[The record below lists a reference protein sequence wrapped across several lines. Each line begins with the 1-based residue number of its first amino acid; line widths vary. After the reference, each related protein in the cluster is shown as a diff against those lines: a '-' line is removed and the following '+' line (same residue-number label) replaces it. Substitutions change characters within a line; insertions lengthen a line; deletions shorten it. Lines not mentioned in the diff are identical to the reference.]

1 MATRVVDLAAARPV
15 VQAATLAAVQVEVQ
29 AGVLAPGLEAVLRA
43 DLMVAPQVVPAVP
56 LALVQVAE
64 APAAVRVTAVLA
76 DLVVAPA
83 EVLEEVPEEVPAA
96 AQAVA
101 TGRPQAGLRTAFRA
115 TQRPGIPALLR
126 DLHREAVMRANSL
139 LALRRKIHR
148 RARRTPGATRRF
160 EAGFIRWEFGFP
172 YYSQVC
178 C

>member
-1 MATRVVDLAAARPV
+1 MVDLAAARPV

-29 AGVLAPGLEAVLRA
+29 AGVLAAGLEAVLRA

-56 LALVQVAE
+56 LALVQVEEE

>member
-1 MATRVVDLAAARPV
+1 MDLAAARPV

-29 AGVLAPGLEAVLRA
+29 AGVLAAGLEAVLRA

-76 DLVVAPA
+76 DLVVVPA
-83 EVLEEVPEEVPAA
+83 EVLEEVPAA

-148 RARRTPGATRRF
+148 RVGRTPGATRRF

>member
-1 MATRVVDLAAARPV
+1 MVDLAAARPV

-29 AGVLAPGLEAVLRA
+29 AGVLAAGLEAVLRA

-83 EVLEEVPEEVPAA
+83 EVLEEVPAA

-148 RARRTPGATRRF
+148 RAGRTPGATRRF

>member
-1 MATRVVDLAAARPV
+1 LAAARPV

-29 AGVLAPGLEAVLRA
+29 AGVLAAGLEAVLRA

-56 LALVQVAE
+56 LALVQVEEE

-83 EVLEEVPEEVPAA
+83 EVLEEGLEEVPAA

-115 TQRPGIPALLR
+115 TQRPGLPALLR
-126 DLHREAVMRANSL
+126 DLHRQAVMRANSL

>member
-1 MATRVVDLAAARPV
+1 MAAARPV

-29 AGVLAPGLEAVLRA
+29 AGVLAAGLEAVLRA

-83 EVLEEVPEEVPAA
+83 EVLEEVPAA

-148 RARRTPGATRRF
+148 RAGRTPGATRRF

>member
-1 MATRVVDLAAARPV
+1 MDLAAARPV

-29 AGVLAPGLEAVLRA
+29 AGVLAAGLEAVLRA

-83 EVLEEVPEEVPAA
+83 EVLEEVPAA

-126 DLHREAVMRANSL
+126 DLHRQAVMRANSL

-148 RARRTPGATRRF
+148 RAGRTPGATRRF